1 MENSHTSQRNYEIFI
16 QKYEENN
23 ISNQLCES
31 HANVAIVSFDLCWI
45 QRFLCFFL
53 AKKDIILLFK
63 AGKLKIISLLYYTIN
78 LTINLLEITI
88 LNHYLSHFSVERQH
102 QICFGAG
109 H

>member
-23 ISNQLCES
+23 ISNQLRES

-63 AGKLKIISLLYYTIN
+63 AGKFQLYPLLYYTIN
-78 LTINLLEITI
+78 LKFTGN
-88 LNHYLSHFSVERQH
+88 YYS
-102 QICFGAG
+102 
-109 H
+109 